1 MSVEV
6 GPTVADP
13 LWQTL
18 RADPTTNTD
27 DERGHPTALI
37 YDKVGPKKP
46 MKTITRMRHTASR

>member
-1 MSVEV
+1 M
-6 GPTVADP
+6 ADP